1 MPVILPPG
9 SPSRAWLAVAA
20 WMALTVILSTFPID
34 GVQPSVPDADKL
46 GHATVYGVLAFF
58 SARAWR
64 RHGSAQAATI
74 ERTMAMALAF
84 GALMELMQGYV
95 GRDASLADWVADGVG
110 ALVGIGFWKAWMI
123 VANST
128 PEGWG

>member
-1 MPVILPPG
+1 
-9 SPSRAWLAVAA
+9 
-20 WMALTVILSTFPID
+20 
-34 GVQPSVPDADKL
+34 
-46 GHATVYGVLAFF
+46 
-58 SARAWR
+58 
-64 RHGSAQAATI
+64 
-74 ERTMAMALAF
+74 MAMALAF

-110 ALVGIGFWKAWMI
+110 AMVGIGFWKAWMI

>member
-34 GVQPSVPDADKL
+34 AIQPSVPDADKL
-46 GHATVYGVLAFF
+46 GHAAVYGVLALL

-64 RHGSAQAATI
+64 RHGSSPGATA
-74 ERTMAMALAF
+74 ERTMAMALIF
-84 GALMELMQGYV
+84 GALLELVQGHV
-95 GRDASLADWVADGVG
+95 GRDSSLADWLADGVG
-110 ALVGIGFWKAWMI
+110 ALIGIGFWKAWMI
-123 VANST
+123 VADYTS
-128 PEGWG
+128 EQWG